1 LVEDGW
7 RPHWKTAS
15 KHDGFAVTGV
25 RSRSRTS
32 CRWR

>member
-1 LVEDGW
+1 MG
-7 RPHWKTAS
+7 RRTRAP
-15 KHDGFAVTGV
+15 GAVPRGV